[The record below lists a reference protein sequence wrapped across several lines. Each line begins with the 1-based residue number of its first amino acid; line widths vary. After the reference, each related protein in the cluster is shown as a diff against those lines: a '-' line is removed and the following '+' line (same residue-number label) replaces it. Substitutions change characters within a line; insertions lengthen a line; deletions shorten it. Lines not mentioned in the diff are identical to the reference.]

1 MSEHLERKI
10 TCRTIQG
17 EKREVRVGDLTFRP
31 SVYGVI
37 VKDGKVLLVPQWDG
51 YDFPGGGVHE
61 GEPILEALKREVK
74 EETGMDVVSGE
85 LLLAQ
90 DDFFIHPR
98 SEKPFHSIL
107 MFYRCEAVGGELSDA
122 GFTEFEK
129 QIARTAEWVDIDTI
143 PTLKFYNPIDSVAL
157 IRKASGTV

>member
-10 TCRTIQG
+10 TCHTIQG

-37 VKDGKVLLVPQWDG
+37 IKDRKILLVPQWDG
-51 YDFPGGGVHE
+51 YDFPGGGIHE
-61 GEPILEALKREVK
+61 GEPILEALVREVK
-74 EETGMDVVSGE
+74 EETGMDVVSGD
-85 LLLAQ
+85 LLHAQ

-129 QIARTAEWVDIDTI
+129 QIARTAEWIDIDTV

-157 IRKASGTV
+157 IKKAAGV

>member
-10 TCRTIQG
+10 TCHTIQG
-17 EKREVRVGDLTFRP
+17 EKREARVGDLTFRP

-37 VKDGKVLLVPQWDG
+37 IKDRKILLVPQWDG
-51 YDFPGGGVHE
+51 YDFPGGGIHE
-61 GEPILEALKREVK
+61 GEPILEALVREVK
-74 EETGMDVVSGE
+74 EETGMDVVSGD
-85 LLLAQ
+85 LLHAQ

-129 QIARTAEWVDIDTI
+129 QIARTAEWIDIDTV

-157 IRKASGTV
+157 IKKAAGV